1 MMSSSVLNYN
11 SDLRNYLWSVGIREP
26 EILKKLRIETLKYKS
41 ALMQICPE
49 QGAFMANLVRIMG
62 VNKAIEVGTY
72 TGYSSLAVA
81 LALPEKGTLVACD
94 VSEEWTSVAKRF
106 WEEAGVAHKIQLFL
120 APAQETLQAK
130 IDSGESGTFD
140 FMFIDAD
147 KTNYEIYYEKGLQL
161 LRKGGL
167 IIIDNVLWS
176 GAVINYKINDQS
188 TVALRNL
195 NNLIC
200 KDERVDIS
208 MVPIGDGL
216 TLAVKR

>member
-1 MMSSSVLNYN
+1 MSSSVLNYN

-26 EILKKLRIETLKYKS
+26 EILKKLRIETLKDKS

-120 APAQETLQAK
+120 APAQETL
-130 IDSGESGTFD
+130 S
-140 FMFIDAD
+140 
-147 KTNYEIYYEKGLQL
+147 
-161 LRKGGL
+161 L
-167 IIIDNVLWS
+167 IHI
-176 GAVINYKINDQS
+176 
-188 TVALRNL
+188 
-195 NNLIC
+195 
-200 KDERVDIS
+200 
-208 MVPIGDGL
+208 
-216 TLAVKR
+216 